1 MQSLATHPCTNLT
14 RLVDEALRSK
24 SLPELQ
30 TWGLH
35 RGLTC
40 SGSVHHE
47 DAGTIRGRIGEGYF
61 ELLWE
66 KPKAP
71 ARCAC
76 IAMSCALWAANRILV
91 LEKGRIAANG
101 CDAAACTRR

>member
-1 MQSLATHPCTNLT
+1 MQYLATQTSAGLMG
-14 RLVDEALRSK
+14 LVDEALRSK
-24 SLPELQ
+24 SLPELHR
-30 TWGLH
+30 WGLH

-47 DAGTIRGRIGEGYF
+47 AAGTIRGRVGEGYF

-66 KPKAP
+66 KQKQP
-71 ARCAC
+71 ARCDC

-91 LEKGRIAANG
+91 LEKGRIAAGG
-101 CDAAACTRR
+101 CDAIGCVRP